1 MFDQNLVPA
10 DCVVRVVVG
19 LHFLAYEGD
28 MKSFI
33 SPAYLDARVFM
44 VYGDCPCLVYG
55 PYSENIH
62 GFDERVSLSSVRKI
76 TKTIALFIADWCKL
90 EKI

>member
-1 MFDQNLVPA
+1 M
-10 DCVVRVVVG
+10 
-19 LHFLAYEGD
+19 E
-28 MKSFI
+28 SFI

-62 GFDERVSLSSVRKI
+62 GFDERSEFELGQENNQDYSVI
-76 TKTIALFIADWCKL
+76 HS
-90 EKI
+90 